1 MTDTPTPTPT
11 TTPPPPR
18 RRDLVLQK
26 LPAKTRV
33 WREFKR
39 ACLMVIGAA
48 LTAFGYVVFQVPFNI
63 AAGGLTGVA
72 IIINYFT
79 GWPLGLMFW
88 AMNIPLLVLGYFYLG
103 RWPFLLRTLFA
114 ATVFS
119 VLIDLFEANLPIW
132 LTSYPLTDDILLNA
146 IYGGIVGGI
155 GLGMIFRAGSTIGS
169 TGIIGR
175 ILQRRT
181 GQPLSQVYFYTD
193 GTIILVA
200 GLVFGWDIALY
211 AFLLLFI
218 SGMASDYTMEGPSST
233 RTATII
239 TDRPQDVA
247 DGLITRLNRG
257 ASFWEITGG
266 FTGRKRYLVLCTI
279 TRSQVADL
287 TQVVADIDH
296 AAFVT
301 IGVSHQALGAG
312 FLPLRR
318 QT

>member
-1 MTDTPTPTPT
+1 MTNTPNST
-11 TTPPPPR
+11 PPR
-18 RRDLVLQK
+18 RRDVVLQK

-39 ACLMVIGAA
+39 AWLMIFGAVLA
-48 LTAFGYVVFQVPFNI
+48 AFGYVVFQVPFNI
-63 AAGGLTGVA
+63 AAGGLTGAA
-72 IIINYFT
+72 IIINEFT

-88 AMNIPLLVLGYFYLG
+88 AMNIPLLILGYFYLG
-103 RWPFLLRTLFA
+103 RWPFLLRTLFT
-114 ATVFS
+114 ATIFS
-119 VLIDLFEANLPIW
+119 ILIDLFEANLPHW
-132 LTSYPLTDDILLNA
+132 LNSYPLTNDILLNA

-155 GLGMIFRAGSTIGS
+155 GLGLIFRAGSTIGS

-175 ILQRRT
+175 IVQRRT

-239 TDRPQDVA
+239 TDQPQAIA
-247 DGLITRLNRG
+247 DGLIKRLSRG
-257 ASFWEITGG
+257 ASYWEITGG
-266 FTGRKRYLVLCTI
+266 YTGRKRYLVLCTI

-287 TQVVADIDH
+287 TQVVGDIDQ

-301 IGVSHQALGAG
+301 IGISHQALGAG
-312 FLPLRR
+312 FSPLRR
-318 QT
+318 GG

>member
-1 MTDTPTPTPT
+1 MS
-11 TTPPPPR
+11 TTPRQR
-18 RRDLVLQK
+18 RERFLQK

-39 ACLMVIGAA
+39 AWLMVIGAA
-48 LTAFGYVVFQVPFNI
+48 LTAFGYVMFQVPFNI

-72 IIINYFT
+72 IIINHFT

-88 AMNIPLLVLGYFYLG
+88 VMNVPLLILGYFHLG

-119 VLIDLFEANLPIW
+119 VLVDLFETSLPQIV
-132 LTSYPLTDDILLNA
+132 TSYPLTDDVLLSA
-146 IYGGIVGGI
+146 IYGGIMGGI
-155 GLGMIFRAGSTIGS
+155 GLGLIFRAGSTIGS

-193 GTIILVA
+193 GSIILVA

-218 SGMASDYTMEGPSST
+218 SGLASDYTMEGPSST

-239 TDRPQDVA
+239 TDRPQDIA
-247 DGLITRLNRG
+247 DGVIVRLNRG
-257 ASFWEITGG
+257 ASYWKITGG
-266 FTGRKRYLVLCTI
+266 YTGRERYLVLCTI

-287 TQVVADIDH
+287 IQVVADIDET
-296 AAFVT
+296 AFVT
-301 IGVSHQALGAG
+301 IGISHQAMGIG
-312 FLPLRR
+312 FSPLR
-318 QT
+318 QHL

>member
-1 MTDTPTPTPT
+1 MSDTPSNTSLQ
-11 TTPPPPR
+11 R
-18 RRDLVLQK
+18 RERILRK
-26 LPAKTRV
+26 LPAKTLV

-39 ACLMVIGAA
+39 AWLMVIGAA
-48 LTAFGYVVFQVPFNI
+48 LTAFGYVMFQVPFNI

-72 IIINYFT
+72 IIINHFT

-88 AMNIPLLVLGYFYLG
+88 AMNVPLLILGYFHLG

-119 VLIDLFEANLPIW
+119 VLVDLFEASLPQR
-132 LTSYPLTDDILLNA
+132 LASYPLTSDVLLSA

-155 GLGMIFRAGSTIGS
+155 GLGLIFRAGSTIGS

-200 GLVFGWDIALY
+200 GVVFGWDIALY
-211 AFLLLFI
+211 AFLLLFV
-218 SGMASDYTMEGPSST
+218 SGLASDYTLEGPSST

-247 DGLITRLNRG
+247 AGLITRLNRG
-257 ASFWEITGG
+257 ASYWEVTGG
-266 FTGRKRYLVLCTI
+266 YTGRKRYLVLCTI

-287 TQVVADIDH
+287 TQVVADIDN
-296 AAFVT
+296 AAFIT
-301 IGVSHQALGAG
+301 IGISHQALGVG
-312 FLPLRR
+312 FSPLRQR
-318 QT
+318 I